1 MNPEWHLN
9 KNIPVMFFLA
19 ITLQFVYFV
28 NFISKLDSRL
38 ITAEKAVVA
47 QDARLTSIEKNVQG
61 QAISLASIDA
71 NISHIKDTVS
81 RIINTAQPTSF

>member
-38 ITAEKAVVA
+38 VTNERAVMI
-47 QDARLTSIEKNVQG
+47 QDTRLTSIEKNVQG
-61 QAISLASIDA
+61 QAVSLASIDA
-71 NISHIKDTVS
+71 NIGHIKDTVS
-81 RIINTAQPTSF
+81 RLMNNPTPTSF